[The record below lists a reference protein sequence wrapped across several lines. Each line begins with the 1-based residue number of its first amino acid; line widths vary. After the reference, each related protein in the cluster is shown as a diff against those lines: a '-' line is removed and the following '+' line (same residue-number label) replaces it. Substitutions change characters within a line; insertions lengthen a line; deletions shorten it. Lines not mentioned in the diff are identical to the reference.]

1 MKLKEF
7 LPYNY
12 EVVPKVFDVFNEKE
26 EFYRLANK
34 LKNNLE
40 KVLLQS
46 KKI

>member
-1 MKLKEF
+1 MKLKEY

-12 EVVPKVFDVFNEKE
+12 QIVSKVFNEEEKE

-40 KVLLQS
+40 RMIYFK
-46 KKI
+46 